1 MPVYKGTTEIASGKL
16 YKAATNIE
24 NGYKG
29 TNSFYINEVTVS
41 FATPT
46 GQSLTYTA
54 PSPASSTGAPGTAFP
69 STTFTIT
76 GGASNILSGTA
87 TVTGL
92 PSGLTYSQSY
102 NNSNMGNTLTI
113 TIGGNY
119 PTASSLN
126 TALTI
131 SGLTNLVAFTG
142 SFSNTYSS
150 SNLGVFAGTA
160 GTLSAQTGLSDTF
173 TYTNNTGSSL
183 TVTINAFGHGLDTG
197 FGNPNYITVD
207 GTIRKYSEATAT
219 FTIGTGSG
227 SLGIS
232 ATQLRWT
239 SPNNG
244 SAWSSSIGF
253 GITGSGVNSTY
264 DFYTAYGS

>member
-16 YKAATNIE
+16 YKATTNIE

-102 NNSNMGNTLTI
+102 NNSNTGNTLTI

-150 SNLGVFAGTA
+150 SNLGVFAGSA
-160 GTLSAQTGLSDTF
+160 GTLPAKTGLSDTF

-183 TVTINAFGHGLDTG
+183 TVTIDAFGYGLLTD
-197 FGNPNYITVD
+197 FSNPNYITVG
-207 GTIRKYSEATAT
+207 GTVRKYSEGTAT

-232 ATQLRWT
+232 ATQLRY
-239 SPNNG
+239 SAPNNG

-253 GITGSGVNSTY
+253 RVTGSGVNSTHG
-264 DFYTAYGS
+264 FYTAYGS